1 MFPAYLIIDTFVFA
15 GPLFL
20 SIISK
25 LNYIQKYRIILLSIF
40 PVAIPYIIWDI
51 LVTNRDWYFNN
62 KYVLNIRIVDLP
74 IEEILFFF
82 VVPFAMFF
90 VLEYLSKY
98 IKEKT
103 YTTKWFFYGN
113 VIALILLIPAIL
125 FSFKEQYLFL
135 DLIALEILFLSQL
148 LMRQRAF
155 RSNLFWYFSL
165 FGLIAFLIVNY
176 ILTSLP
182 VVEYHINTI
191 LTIGSWNGKIT
202 TIPMEDF
209 IYNFSLL
216 SFYYIFYRYFSIK
229 IN

>member
-1 MFPAYLIIDTFVFA
+1 MFPAYLIIDIFVFA
-15 GPLFL
+15 GPFFL

-25 LNYIQKYRIILLSIF
+25 MNYIQKYRVIILSIL
-40 PVAIPYIIWDI
+40 PVAIPYIIWDM
-51 LVTNRDWYFNN
+51 LVTNRDWYFNE

-74 IEEILFFF
+74 IEEVLFFF

-90 VLEYLSKY
+90 VLEYLSRY

-103 YTTKWFFYGN
+103 YENKWFFYVN
-113 VIALILLIPAIL
+113 LIAAILVIPAIF
-125 FSFKEQYLFL
+125 FSINEQYLFL
-135 DLIALEILFLSQL
+135 DLIALEILLLSQI
-148 LMRQRAF
+148 LMKQKAF

-165 FGLIAFLIVNY
+165 FGFIAFLIVNY
-176 ILTSLP
+176 LLTSLP
-182 VVEYHINTI
+182 VVEYHIHTI
-191 LTIGSWNGKIT
+191 LTIGSWNGRIT